1 MSFCLSHLSVSAGQQ
16 QPFKEL
22 LRHPS
27 KQLSRES
34 PDGYLLLQARPSIIR
49 PLRVTSRIDL
59 RLALLH
65 RDLSRPHY
73 PYALS
78 FPPSCWP
85 FSLCTLYF
93 FSFFFFTLVYSKC
106 LHLSPEKIV
115 NFSFFFLLYRGLHN
129 DLYPSTHR
137 LARSY
142 CTEYVPVAGGSMY
155 IVTLSQYAVVA
166 VVAVCK

>member
-1 MSFCLSHLSVSAGQQ
+1 MSFCLSAGQ

-34 PDGYLLLQARPSIIR
+34 PDGYLLLQARPFIIR

-65 RDLSRPHY
+65 RDLSRPHHY

-78 FPPSCWP
+78 FSTPLLLAFPL
-85 FSLCTLYF
+85 FF
-93 FSFFFFTLVYSKC
+93 FSFRLFTVGV
-106 LHLSPEKIV
+106 LHLSPEMIV
-115 NFSFFFLLYRGLHN
+115 DFCFFFHFHRGLHK
-129 DLYPSTHR
+129 
-137 LARSY
+137 RSQPFHPQ
-142 CTEYVPVAGGSMY
+142 VG
-155 IVTLSQYAVVA
+155 
-166 VVAVCK
+166 